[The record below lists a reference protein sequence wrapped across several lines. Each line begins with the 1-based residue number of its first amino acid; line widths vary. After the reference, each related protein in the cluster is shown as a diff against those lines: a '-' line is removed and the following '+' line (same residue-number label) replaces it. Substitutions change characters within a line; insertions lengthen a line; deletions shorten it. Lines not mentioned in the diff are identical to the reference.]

1 MQTVK
6 IAIIAEKKHNVE
18 NVFFCNVATFKSHM
32 NHQQKH
38 PIVKINHQ

>member
-6 IAIIAEKKHNVE
+6 IAIIAEKKNNAG

-32 NHQQKH
+32 NHQRKH
-38 PIVKINHQ
+38 RIVKINHQ